1 MKSVYR
7 RTTTQL
13 AERSGLCTSW

>member
-1 MKSVYR
+1 VF
-7 RTTTQL
+7 TVEPPFIQL